1 MLSNLSIRARLA
13 LAFGGLAALVLAVA
27 SLALVELA
35 AANDRFL
42 HYTQG
47 LNARATVA
55 AHVRAAVD
63 DRAIAA
69 RNLVLVT
76 QDADLAAEKVAVT
89 AAHQQ
94 VQEQLAQ
101 LGRMLAA
108 DTAASEEA
116 RRLAADIGQVEQRYG
131 PVALAIVDL
140 ALNHQR
146 EQAVARMNAECRPLL
161 AALVRATNAYADY
174 TEQRTRD
181 LQLQAAVD
189 YGRQR
194 GQLIAL
200 CLLAVAAAIVAGWW
214 ITRSITRPLNQAVQ
228 AADRIAAGDLSTPIA
243 ATSRDE
249 TGQLLDALQR
259 MQQGLVATVQAVRGN
274 AESVSVASTQIAQG
288 NNDLSQRTEEQASA
302 LQQTSAAM
310 EQLGTTVRH
319 NADNARQAGELASA
333 ASAVAVRGGDV
344 VGQVVTTMNG
354 IHDSAQQIGEIIGV
368 IDGIAFQTNILALN
382 AAVEAARAGEQ
393 GRGFAVVAGEVRT
406 LAQRSADAAKE
417 IRKLITASTARV
429 TQGSELVE
437 RAGSTMQEV
446 VASVRRVSE
455 LVAAIS
461 TASREQSLGVDQI
474 GQAVAQMDMTTQQ
487 NAALVEES
495 AAAATSLQLQ
505 AGELVDAVA
514 VFRCDAGT
522 ETVAAVA
529 PRRTAPRAS
538 VSGAAG
544 QRQLGVA
551 WAGA

>member
-1 MLSNLSIRARLA
+1 
-13 LAFGGLAALVLAVA
+13 
-27 SLALVELA
+27 
-35 AANDRFL
+35 
-42 HYTQG
+42 
-47 LNARATVA
+47 
-55 AHVRAAVD
+55 
-63 DRAIAA
+63 
-69 RNLVLVT
+69 
-76 QDADLAAEKVAVT
+76 
-89 AAHQQ
+89 
-94 VQEQLAQ
+94 
-101 LGRMLAA
+101 
-108 DTAASEEA
+108 
-116 RRLAADIGQVEQRYG
+116 
-131 PVALAIVDL
+131 
-140 ALNHQR
+140 
-146 EQAVARMNAECRPLL
+146 
-161 AALVRATNAYADY
+161 
-174 TEQRTRD
+174 
-181 LQLQAAVD
+181 
-189 YGRQR
+189 
-194 GQLIAL
+194 
-200 CLLAVAAAIVAGWW
+200 
-214 ITRSITRPLNQAVQ
+214 
-228 AADRIAAGDLSTPIA
+228 
-243 ATSRDE
+243 
-249 TGQLLDALQR
+249 

-354 IHDSAQQIGEIIGV
+354 IHDSAQHIGEIIGV

-522 ETVAAVA
+522 ETVATVA